1 VNFARI
7 APRFRNLP
15 FCESDFGTITLPAQG
30 FADLIFSRGKIG
42 PKKIRIARIVRA
54 IVKPLP
60 VTAPKAII
68 PSTFPID
75 FAY

>member
-1 VNFARI
+1 VIVFHNPSLGESAAATI
-7 APRFRNLP
+7 PAPP
-15 FCESDFGTITLPAQG
+15 QG
-30 FADLIFSRGKIG
+30 FANLNFDRGKIG

-54 IVKPLP
+54 TVKPPP

-68 PSTFPID
+68 PSTYPID